1 MTKIIV
7 ELCQNHNGDLQILDE
22 MVSAA
27 ADSGAEIVKIQSMLS
42 SELTHRIKF
51 DNGEFDNN
59 GKIKVLKRPYKDE
72 YERLKKLDL
81 DNEAHLYFIDLC
93 KKYKVKP
100 MTTIFTRSRLKI
112 FREIEL

>member
-7 ELCQNHNGDLQILDE
+7 ELCQNHNGDLNILDE

-51 DNGEFDNN
+51 DKGEFDND
-59 GKIKVLKRPYKDE
+59 GKIKVIKRPYKDE
-72 YERLKKLDL
+72 YARLKKLDL
-81 DNEAHLYFIDLC
+81 DDRAHIYFMELC
-93 KKYKVKP
+93 KKYKVKHH
-100 MTTIFTRSRLKI
+100 RLP
-112 FREIEL
+112 IERKAEA